1 MNIIFRPFI
10 ASDRNEF
17 FRMVK
22 KFYAP
27 PATLH
32 TPPDD
37 VMLSCFD
44 ASLESPEMVKGIMFE
59 SDGINAGYAIVSLKF
74 ETEVGGIAAWIEEL
88 YVEENFRSKGIGK
101 MFFEYLQNEMHGK
114 IRRIRLEV
122 GEENLD
128 AIRLYKNIGF
138 EFLDYKQMVI
148 DKDF

>member
-1 MNIIFRPFI
+1 MEIFFRPFI
-10 ASDRNEF
+10 ASDREEF

-44 ASLESPEMVKGIMFE
+44 ASLEIPEMVKGIMFE
-59 SDGINAGYAIVSLKF
+59 ADGTPAGYAIVSLKF

-88 YVEENFRSKGIGK
+88 YVEEGFRSMGFGK
-101 MFFEYLQNEMHGK
+101 EFFAYLQKEMQGK

-122 GEENLD
+122 GEDNRR
-128 AIRLYKNIGF
+128 AIKLYKNLGF
-138 EFLDYKQMVI
+138 EFLDYKQMVL

>member
-1 MNIIFRPFI
+1 MP
-10 ASDRNEF
+10 DDKNEF

-32 TPPDD
+32 TPPDE

-44 ASLESPEMVKGIMFE
+44 ASLEIPEMVKGIIFE
-59 SDGINAGYAIVSLKF
+59 KDGATAGYAIVTLKF

-88 YVEENFRSKGIGK
+88 YVEEGFRSMGIGK
-101 MFFEYLQNEMHGK
+101 EFFTYLQNEMQGK
-114 IRRIRLEV
+114 IKRLRLEV
-122 GEENLD
+122 GEDNID
-128 AIRLYKNIGF
+128 AIRLYKKLGF
-138 EFLDYKQMVI
+138 EFLDYRQMVL

>member
-1 MNIIFRPFI
+1 MKTVFRYFTPD
-10 ASDRNEF
+10 DRNEF

-44 ASLESPEMVKGIMFE
+44 ASLEIPEMVKGIMFE
-59 SDGINAGYAIVSLKF
+59 KDGATAGYAIVSLKF

-88 YVEENFRSKGIGK
+88 YVEEKYRSMGIGK
-101 MFFEYLQNEMHGK
+101 EFFAYLQKEMQGK
-114 IRRIRLEV
+114 IKRIRLEV
-122 GEENLD
+122 GEDNAG
-128 AIRLYKNIGF
+128 AIKLYKSLGF
-138 EFLDYKQMVI
+138 EFLDYRQMVF
-148 DKDF
+148 DRDF